1 MLYTCPVKKPDL
13 VPSITHV
20 DGTARVQTVNQK
32 DNPTYYELIREVEKH
47 TNIPM
52 VLNTSLNI
60 NGQPIVETI
69 EDAID
74 LFNNSDVDAI
84 VINNRMI
91 LK

>member
-1 MLYTCPVKKPDL
+1 
-13 VPSITHV
+13 
-20 DGTARVQTVNQK
+20 
-32 DNPTYYELIREVEKH
+32 
-47 TNIPM
+47 M

>member
-1 MLYTCPVKKPDL
+1 MKGSFL
-13 VPSITHV
+13 PSS
-20 DGTARVQTVNQK
+20 